1 MITKEEILPIVDYF
15 KTQIKFSGND
25 TYFSK
30 KEAQYVLDLINRD
43 WKNQGKMRKPYQIRN
58 EMENQKKLA
67 SKEDSD
73 SGWLAEKY
81 WTRIH
86 FASWVLGDSDTF

>member
-73 SGWLAEKY
+73 SGWLAPQFVCVSE
-81 WTRIH
+81 
-86 FASWVLGDSDTF
+86 